1 MHAGVI
7 AIIGVT
13 LVAVTS
19 VTNESPQA
27 AISNALSSYSSPLIW
42 PISIAVMM
50 SRGLITTGLGYRIT
64 YYFISIFGK
73 RTIGVAYS
81 LTAPELMITPITL
94 SITARGGRIIHP
106 IMKSIA
112 QSLHSTP
119 EEGTQKNI
127 GAI

>member
-50 SRGLITTGLGYRIT
+50 SRGLITTGLGCRIT
-64 YYFISIFGK
+64 YYFISVFGK

-81 LTAPELMITPITL
+81 LTAPELMITP

>member
-81 LTAPELMITPITL
+81 LTAPELMITP